1 MPLMLQSLV
10 PELNPPKLQL
20 LRFHCFIYFVSRW
33 NRATKKVS
41 PFWYGVWDRCGALHS
56 TENQHLKNAKEKT
69 QKTLIGSESNMSGL
83 HLILEPCKICN
94 DLVATFDFTQSP
106 LSLRAYLQG
115 HPGRRKRDPV
125 CKPTCDT
132 PKITILWE
140 IQ

>member
-94 DLVATFDFTQSP
+94 DLAQLHLISRRVHYPFGLTCKGIQEEEKGTQSANQ
-106 LSLRAYLQG
+106 L
-115 HPGRRKRDPV
+115 
-125 CKPTCDT
+125 
-132 PKITILWE
+132 
-140 IQ
+140 